1 MPGFFPTKEA
11 IGSIGSMQELLKNC
25 DPGVVG
31 YPSQWTGTESF
42 VEQSTLSNNLSLKMG
57 SSTPRQQNTKQLGL
71 QIQFQDQDSSSTQ
84 STCQSYPEV
93 ASAGDSYQYGENKFS
108 IQSGYNGTH
117 ATHEEGSVG
126 SALPTGVQ
134 DYAFAIQS
142 DRRQPYA
149 CIPLLYP
156 DPYYRG
162 LIAPYG
168 SQAMFPHPQ
177 MGMTST
183 RVPLPVDFAQDE
195 PIYVNA
201 KQYNAIL
208 RRRQYRAKLE
218 AQNKLLKPRKPYL
231 HESRHVHA
239 LKRARGPGGRFLN
252 LKKIQEDKPDGP
264 INGQDDLGSRGGSG
278 GGGGGGGSEVT
289 SVSNGESFFQFSI
302 YQSQVGPSHT
312 ARPNNGGMIG
322 GTHHMFR

>member
-1 MPGFFPTKEA
+1 
-11 IGSIGSMQELLKNC
+11 MQELLKNC

-31 YPSQWTGTESF
+31 YPSLWTGTESF

-57 SSTPRQQNTKQLGL
+57 SSTPRQQNPKQLGL

-84 STCQSYPEV
+84 STCQSCPEV

-108 IQSGYNGTH
+108 IQSGHTGTH
-117 ATHEEGSVG
+117 VTHEEGSVG

-134 DYAFAIQS
+134 DYAFAIQA

-162 LIAPYG
+162 MLASYG
-168 SQAMFPHPQ
+168 SQAMISHPHG
-177 MGMTST
+177 MGMASP
-183 RVPLPVDFAQDE
+183 RVPLPLDFAHDE

-252 LKKIQEDKPDGP
+252 MKKIQEDQPDGSV
-264 INGQDDLGSRGGSG
+264 GQGDLGSARPEDSIG
-278 GGGGGGGSEVT
+278 GGGGGGCSEIT
-289 SVSNGESFFQFSI
+289 SVSNGDNFFRQQEHRFSI
-302 YQSQVGPSHT
+302 YQSQVEPAQIVG
-312 ARPNNGGMIG
+312 PNNGGMIG